1 MPSANALRRLA
12 EESRKVIVSG
22 LVQEL
27 TDIATKNSC
36 NGETKVPHT
45 LVSTL
50 ALGKYLDPCQYPE
63 AHAVAALCMQ
73 RLESA
78 GFTFWTGCALDW
90 ACRSGGDVQSTQRR
104 PFSAR
109 SNVRTRPAGQGD
121 TGRLTD
127 ELAGFLSQR
136 LSLSSSSLL
145 HQEVNVVLQ
154 CEVNAVTD
162 HLGRRLGWGGRR
174 PSRDGVSG
182 EAYAFLRIRACQG
195 NSPRPTVRLALP
207 ASALTCTCPPPR
219 RCSTRAQAVP
229 LLLRPF
235 REQGAP
241 PGQQGAPRGAG
252 QGVRGVDQ
260 PAQEEPCRA
269 RSDRGSRLGHH
280 EHGQERRGRGGDG

>member
-1 MPSANALRRLA
+1 M
-12 EESRKVIVSG
+12 IVSG

-207 ASALTCTCPPPR
+207 ASALTCNLPAPSSLFHA
-219 RCSTRAQAVP
+219 CSSGSSAAAAFSRT
-229 LLLRPF
+229 
-235 REQGAP
+235 
-241 PGQQGAPRGAG
+241 RGAAG
-252 QGVRGVDQ
+252 AARG
-260 PAQEEPCRA
+260 AAWCRA
-269 RSDRGSRLGHH
+269 RRPRCRSTST
-280 EHGQERRGRGGDG
+280 RRAMPCQV